1 MVVMV
6 VTVVTGVTVHQGALL
21 TVMFGGV
28 AELEEV
34 PIGLPPEEV
43 GVIVTLVVLE
53 EAVVIATLVPEIPQ
67 LLVVTTPDLE
77 MTDPLT
83 GVKVRPAVVSADL
96 SLEMN
101 DLEMRDLE
109 KKDQEMRDQEKD
121 QLANMMT
128 AGRRSSVNP
137 FPNKT
142 LFGENFFLRRKFS
155 RILR

>member
-28 AELEEV
+28 EEQEEV

-96 SLEMN
+96 SLEMK
-101 DLEMRDLE
+101 DL
-109 KKDQEMRDQEKD
+109 EMRDQEKD
-121 QLANMMT
+121 QLANLMT
-128 AGRRSSVNP
+128 AGRRSSVNS
-137 FPNKT
+137 FPIKT
-142 LFGENFFLRRKFS
+142 LL
-155 RILR
+155 

>member
-28 AELEEV
+28 VEQEEA
-34 PIGLPPEEV
+34 PIGLPPEEA

-53 EAVVIATLVPEIPQ
+53 EAVVIATLVPEDPQ
-67 LLVVTTPDLE
+67 LLVVTTLDLE

-83 GVKVRPAVVSADL
+83 GVKVRLVVVSADH
-96 SLEMN
+96 SLEK
-101 DLEMRDLE
+101 RDLAKRDLA
-109 KKDQEMRDQEKD
+109 KKDQEMRDQERD
-121 QLANMMT
+121 QLANLMT
-128 AGRRSSVNP
+128 AGRKSSVNP
-137 FPNKT
+137 CPVKT